1 LTFVTFTARPKP
13 AGFLLIEY
21 PPHMEDAMT
30 KKIKSALQ
38 AMLVAAGF
46 AAYLAYALWAMG
58 PVP

>member
-1 LTFVTFTARPKP
+1 
-13 AGFLLIEY
+13 
-21 PPHMEDAMT
+21 MEDAMT